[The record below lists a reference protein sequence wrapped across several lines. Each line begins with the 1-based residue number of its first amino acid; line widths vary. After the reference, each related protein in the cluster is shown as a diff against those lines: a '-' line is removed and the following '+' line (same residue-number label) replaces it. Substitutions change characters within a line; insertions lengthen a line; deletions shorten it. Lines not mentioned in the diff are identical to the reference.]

1 MRYGSKPL
9 EFSKGKNAI
18 EHGSEATAIK
28 KCKAA
33 WTTTLLRLNTEK
45 VVTKFVAIFPFL

>member
-28 KCKAA
+28 KGKAA
-33 WTTTLLRLNTEK
+33 WTTTLQRLNTEK